1 MRARSLLMTATAAA
15 LLVAAGACEKKTKT
29 ANDEKFDAD
38 AKSGADGKRSG
49 AKVLKTNTPVTDE
62 VNFLNQDRSDW
73 FVLTLKGRPGVLNT
87 VIHWDSEAS
96 DVMID
101 VFDEFGKQISA
112 SPVRNK
118 GAKEKALLTQIDKTG
133 TYFVRVTA
141 PSRADGTVYTMEAKW
156 EEPREAPPP
165 PVASN
170 DPPPPPPEPRP
181 RPVREPRPP
190 REPKEKPTGETV
202 QGRVVSAYREGAGL
216 TLHIDKGSAAGVR
229 TGATG
234 NVLLGPAGEDLLEG
248 AEFKVVQVLGDTKCV
263 GKASIGS
270 IGKNTRVVINLG
282 R

>member
-1 MRARSLLMTATAAA
+1 MPLRLLLITVSAAA
-15 LLVAAGACEKKTKT
+15 LIVAAGACEKKAKT
-29 ANDEKFDAD
+29 ANDEKYDAD
-38 AKSGADGKRSG
+38 LNSGPDGKRSG
-49 AKVLKTNTPVTDE
+49 ARALKTNTPVTDE
-62 VNFLNQDRSDW
+62 VNFMGRDRSDW
-73 FVLTLKGRPGVLNT
+73 FVVTLKGKAGVLNT
-87 VIHWDSEAS
+87 IIHWDSEAS

-118 GAKEKALLTQIDKTG
+118 GAKEKALLTQIDRLG

-141 PSRADGTVYTMEAKW
+141 PSRTDGTVYTMEAKW

-165 PVASN
+165 PVANN
-170 DPPPPPPEPRP
+170 DPPPPPEPKP
-181 RPVREPRPP
+181 RVHHEPRPP

-216 TLHIDKGSAAGVR
+216 TLHIDKGSAAGVK

-248 AEFKVVQVLGDTKCV
+248 AEFRVVQVLGDSKCV
-263 GKASIGS
+263 GKTSIS
-270 IGKNTRVVINLG
+270 SLGKNTRVVINLS